1 MWTRK
6 KSSREKNMIT
16 VDNRAMDEWV
26 NVIAELES
34 LDSQPGNLNKKQ
46 EQRHAT
52 LLAKSAGLR
61 QGMRLEELRRWE
73 QDRLLAAAGLPK
85 LAESGRLGH
94 LDEETE
100 NEWRAFGKG
109 EPIRPSRVPKDS
121 EVRANEAGTQALTFT
136 QQIPGGAFVPQGMYA
151 RAFESMKQHDQI
163 FDPQFSNIVETDTG
177 NNMPFPVWD
186 DVTNQSVQV
195 GETTQSNEVDVA
207 AFASTQLNA
216 YAFRSKIVGVSLE
229 LLQDSNFPIGAV
241 LERVFAMRH
250 ARGVGQALIN
260 GSGVASPTGL
270 TTAVL
275 ASGASPVIA
284 AGSSSNTGG
293 AETGAT
299 SIGTQDINTLYH
311 KLDNAYRSGAAFYMN
326 DATLSYLEG
335 LLDQR
340 GRPLVKFT
348 EGLTGQYGICP
359 YIHGKPVCISPSIPA
374 MASAKNSVFFG
385 QPMNFVQRRVPSSMY
400 VRRFWQ
406 NPSLVQ
412 FGLVGFESWL
422 RVDSGLVAPNQQ
434 FLPFQL
440 IQQHS

>member
-1 MWTRK
+1 
-6 KSSREKNMIT
+6 MIS
-16 VDNRAMDEWV
+16 
-26 NVIAELES
+26 VINQKLEQRSKIVAELES
-34 LDSQPGNLNKKQ
+34 IDSTPGNLTRKQ
-46 EQRHAT
+46 ESRKAT
-52 LLAKSAGLR
+52 LLALLAELR
-61 QGMRLEELRRWE
+61 DGTAVEELRRWE
-73 QDRLLAAAGLPK
+73 MDRLLQEAGLPK
-85 LAESGRLGH
+85 LPEHGRLGR
-94 LDEETE
+94 LDDETE

-109 EPIRPSRVPKDS
+109 EPIRPSRIPKDS

-136 QQIPGGAFVPQGMYA
+136 QQIPGGAFVPQGMYN
-151 RAFESMKQHDQI
+151 RAFETMRQYDAI
-163 FDPQFSNIVETDTG
+163 FDSQFCNVVETDTG

-195 GETTQSNEVDVA
+195 GETAQSNEVDVA
-207 AFASTQLNA
+207 NFGQTQLNA

-260 GSGVASPTGL
+260 GSGVNAPTGL

-284 AGSSSNTGG
+284 SGSSTNTGG
-293 AETGAT
+293 VETGAT
-299 SIGTQDINTLYH
+299 SLGTQDINTLFH
-311 KLDNAYRSGAAFYMN
+311 KLDPAYRPGAAFYMN
-326 DATLSYLEG
+326 DTTLSYLDG
-335 LLDQR
+335 LLDKN
-340 GRPLVKFT
+340 GRPIVKFCD
-348 EGLTGQYGICP
+348 GLNGQYGVTP
-359 YIHGKPVCISPSIPA
+359 YIHGRPVAICPSIPA

-412 FGLVGFESWL
+412 FGLVGFESWM
-422 RVDSGLVAPNQQ
+422 RVDSGLVAPNSQY
-434 FLPFQL
+434 LPFQF